1 MAVLRKIINV
11 KYNTVFAKQRLV
23 RCFFTYSGKTNAVF
37 CIIIR
42 KDFL

>member
-1 MAVLRKIINV
+1 MEVLYKIINV
-11 KYNTVFAKQRLV
+11 KYNTVLTKQRLV
-23 RCFFTYSGKTNAVF
+23 RCFFTWSGKTNAVF